1 MNFKVQSHLNIFQDL
16 VLKKVKRG
24 QTIDLLFMS
33 AVKSK
38 LIRCQSADFIP
49 PRFMWTSVS
58 CTFWVV
64 CSTQDTFNVILHEG
78 EVLALDKVDKG
89 LKMSA
94 RVFMNSRAALCPCW
108 ISSNQSLSAGKG
120 IKPSSH
126 NCLTLCSMSS
136 YRGGK
141 AIPNHDAPST
151 MLPSWAEVLVWEPN
165 LVKHVKCYFPH
176 CSNSGSSKAETFL
189 INPQPTSLHSQEIN
203 ISVS

>member
-64 CSTQDTFNVILHEG
+64 CSTQDTFNAILHEG
-78 EVLALDKVDKG
+78 EVLALDKVC
-89 LKMSA
+89 M
-94 RVFMNSRAALCPCW
+94 CP
-108 ISSNQSLSAGKG
+108 
-120 IKPSSH
+120 
-126 NCLTLCSMSS
+126 
-136 YRGGK
+136 
-141 AIPNHDAPST
+141 
-151 MLPSWAEVLVWEPN
+151 
-165 LVKHVKCYFPH
+165 
-176 CSNSGSSKAETFL
+176 
-189 INPQPTSLHSQEIN
+189 
-203 ISVS
+203 